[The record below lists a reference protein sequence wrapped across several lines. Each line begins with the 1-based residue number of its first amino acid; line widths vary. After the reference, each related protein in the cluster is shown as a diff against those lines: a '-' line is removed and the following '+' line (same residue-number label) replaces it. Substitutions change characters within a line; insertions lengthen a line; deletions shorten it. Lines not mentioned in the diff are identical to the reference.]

1 MYDAHYISTLCSNN
15 NYTHFFS
22 QGPISMRASSIAFT
36 VSSIAAYPG
45 WWKNRISI
53 RKMRNL
59 VHIFFIHMH
68 NLYAFGVVFF
78 PLLATYLSGSV
89 HLDTLRSSNVRI
101 WASIFR
107 NGHSTRNIQILWDF
121 LLTIRI
127 CLSDLSNSRYGPY
140 IKSLECT
147 HFRLSFAFGL
157 HFDTQ
162 KALLLKRV

>member
-1 MYDAHYISTLCSNN
+1 MRSTR
-15 NYTHFFS
+15 T
-22 QGPISMRASSIAFT
+22 SSIAFT
-36 VSSIAAYPG
+36 SRLPRVIRGRPEWTFADRAISEVG
-45 WWKNRISI
+45 CMRFRKNRISI

-78 PLLATYLSGSV
+78 PLLAIYLSDSV

-121 LLTIRI
+121 LLKIRI

-140 IKSLECT
+140 IKSLECIYAT
-147 HFRLSFAFGL
+147 YA
-157 HFDTQ
+157 
-162 KALLLKRV
+162 